1 MGRRRAALPPGVKE
15 LRTRIERWRRTR
27 RKRSAMPEKLWS
39 DMPEKLWSEATLL
52 ARAHGIHRVSSALR
66 INYENLKK
74 RVDVAPDGGGD
85 GSAGFVEVDGAQFVE
100 AFESAR
106 TVVELSGSDGAKL
119 VVRLSGR
126 EGLDVMA
133 LAEAFWKRGE

>member
-1 MGRRRAALPPGVKE
+1 MGRRRAVLPKKVKE

-39 DMPEKLWSEATLL
+39 DATLL
-52 ARAHGIHRVSSALR
+52 ARAHGIHRISSALR

-74 RVDVAPDGGGD
+74 RVEAAPEDGRD
-85 GSAGFVEVDGAQFVE
+85 DSAGFVEVEGARLVG
-100 AFESAR
+100 ALESAR
-106 TVVELSGSDGAKL
+106 TVVELSSSDGAKL

-126 EGLDVMA
+126 EDLDVAA

>member
-1 MGRRRAALPPGVKE
+1 MGRRRAALPQKVKE

-27 RKRSAMPEKLWS
+27 RKRSAMPEGLWS
-39 DMPEKLWSEATLL
+39 DATLL

-74 RVDVAPDGGGD
+74 RVDVAPDDGGGD
-85 GSAGFVEVDGAQFVE
+85 SDGFVEVEGAQLVG

-106 TVVELSGSDGAKL
+106 TVVEFSDAAGAKL

-126 EGLDVMA
+126 EELDIVG
-133 LAEAFWKRGE
+133 LAEAFWGRGE

>member
-1 MGRRRAALPPGVKE
+1 MGRRRAVLPQKVKE

-27 RKRSAMPEKLWS
+27 RKRSAMPEG
-39 DMPEKLWSEATLL
+39 LWSEAALL

-74 RVDVAPDGGGD
+74 RVDVAPDDGGD
-85 GSAGFVEVDGAQFVE
+85 SSAGFVEVEGAQLVG
-100 AFESAR
+100 AFETAR

-119 VVRLSGR
+119 VVRLLGR
-126 EGLDVMA
+126 EDLDVVA